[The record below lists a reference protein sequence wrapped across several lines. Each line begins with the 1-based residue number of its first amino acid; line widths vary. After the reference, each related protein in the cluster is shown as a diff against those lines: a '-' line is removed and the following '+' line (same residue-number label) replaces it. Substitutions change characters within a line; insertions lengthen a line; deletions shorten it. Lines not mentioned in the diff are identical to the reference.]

1 LFDSKSASDVH
12 RRIIAVGHHPVMVT
26 LVGQE
31 CGWPVLP
38 STHFSWRHF
47 SLPIL
52 VQRIGNLD
60 KLDAILD
67 LFQQFQRGEILD
79 AVRRGIAHGLEQ
91 VRRYQNGHIMQL
103 SLCSSS

>member
-1 LFDSKSASDVH
+1 MRLASS
-12 RRIIAVGHHPVMVT
+12 PVNRFS
-26 LVGQE
+26 
-31 CGWPVLP
+31 WPHLP
-38 STHFSWRHF
+38 S
-47 SLPIL
+47 PIL
-52 VQRIGNLD
+52 VQRIRDLGELGPVF
-60 KLDAILD
+60 D